1 MLDNLK
7 IYIDKPTII
16 LVDNKPAV
24 ILADDGDHLKRSKH
38 FLVKTMYIREQKNL
52 GNIFLQH
59 IEGSLNHA
67 DIHTKA
73 LKGMLLQRHT
83 AGVLGLEEFDL
94 INLRH
99 DEENFD
105 MDD

>member
-1 MLDNLK
+1 
-7 IYIDKPTII
+7 
-16 LVDNKPAV
+16 
-24 ILADDGDHLKRSKH
+24 
-38 FLVKTMYIREQKNL
+38 
-52 GNIFLQH
+52 
-59 IEGSLNHA
+59 
-67 DIHTKA
+67 
-73 LKGMLLQRHT
+73 MLLQRHT